1 MGRFLLWFAILAV
14 YVYTLVDLVR
24 TPEHEV
30 RSMPK
35 WAWVV
40 VLILLGPLGA
50 VGWFLFGRPRA
61 GSPPPGGGAGP
72 GGIGAGP
79 RPTRPTRPVA
89 PDDDPA
95 FLKRLDEQSW
105 AARMERLRR
114 ERQSRGPEDGSPG
127 QTPEGPAGGSPSGDS
142 PDGVARP

>member
-1 MGRFLLWFAILAV
+1 VILAA
-14 YVYTLVDLVR
+14 YVYTLVDLAR
-24 TPEHEV
+24 TPGDEV

-40 VLILLGPLGA
+40 VLLVLGPLGA
-50 VGWFLFGRPRA
+50 IGWFVFGRPRA
-61 GSPPPGGGAGP
+61 GSPPPGGGAGGQ

-79 RPTRPTRPVA
+79 RPRPGRPVA

-114 ERQSRGPEDGSPG
+114 ERQAADGTDGATGAP
-127 QTPEGPAGGSPSGDS
+127 PEGPAGDSPAGES
-142 PDGVARP
+142 PDGAAR